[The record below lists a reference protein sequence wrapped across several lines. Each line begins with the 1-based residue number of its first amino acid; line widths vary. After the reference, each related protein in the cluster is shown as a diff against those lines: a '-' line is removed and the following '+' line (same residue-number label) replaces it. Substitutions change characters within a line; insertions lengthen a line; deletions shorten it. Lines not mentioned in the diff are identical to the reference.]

1 MHRRLDSS
9 KPLLSIVC
17 PVYEEQEVLPLFHRE
32 LSAAL
37 EEVARDHRV
46 EILYVDDGSRDCTL
60 VHLRQLA
67 AGDARVRYVSLSRNF
82 GHQAAL
88 CAGLDRAEGDVV
100 ISMDADLQHPP
111 RVIPTLLERWQHGYD
126 VVQTIRADA
135 DRMSFW
141 KRLSSRWFYKALRH
155 ISDVDLRAAS
165 DFRLLSRAALDALLR
180 MREKHLFLRGQV
192 QWLGFP
198 SAQVHFHSD
207 PRRAG
212 RSKYTLRKML
222 RLAGDGLFSFS
233 LAPLR
238 AASYLGVAALCA
250 GAAHVVWALFGPGL
264 TAWMYLAI
272 LMCFLGGVILC
283 TLGILGEYVGRIFE
297 EVKQR
302 PLYVVK
308 EDSFQRKKWKRREAR
323 RPNTDCPSVTDT
335 GASDSSHE

>member
-1 MHRRLDSS
+1 MHERIDSP

-17 PVYEEQEVLPLFHRE
+17 PVYEEQEVLPHFHRE

-37 EEVARDHRV
+37 EEVVGDHRV
-46 EILYVDDGSRDCTL
+46 EILYVDDGSRDRTL
-60 VHLRQLA
+60 VTLRQLA
-67 AGDARVRYVSLSRNF
+67 AGDARVRYVALSRNF

-126 VVQTIRADA
+126 VVQTIRAD
-135 DRMSFW
+135 DERVSFL
-141 KRLSSRWFYKALRH
+141 KRLSSRWFYKALRYV
-155 ISDVDLRAAS
+155 SDADLRAAS

-198 SAQVHFHSD
+198 TAQVHFHSD

-212 RSKYTLRKML
+212 RSKYTMRKML

-238 AASYLGVAALCA
+238 AASFLGIAALCA
-250 GAAHVVWALFGPGL
+250 GVGHAVWALLGPGF
-264 TAWMYLAI
+264 TAWMYVAI
-272 LMCFLGGVILC
+272 LMCFLGGAILC
-283 TLGILGEYVGRIFE
+283 ALGILGEYVGRIFE

-308 EDSFQRKKWKRREAR
+308 EDSCDRNKWKRRAAR
-323 RPNTDCPSVTDT
+323 RPNKDCRSVTDS
-335 GASDSSHE
+335 GASDSSLE